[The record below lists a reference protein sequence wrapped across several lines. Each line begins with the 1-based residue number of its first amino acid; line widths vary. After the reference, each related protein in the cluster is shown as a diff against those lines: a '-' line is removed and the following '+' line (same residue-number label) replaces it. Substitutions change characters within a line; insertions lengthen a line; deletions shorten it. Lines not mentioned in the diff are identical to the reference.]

1 MALPHLASGDIQ
13 SVLPLGPRLAKTPS
27 HTLFKSAQLEVLRIV
42 LLAGQTMPGHTV
54 RGEIT
59 VQCMEGCMQFIAG
72 GQAHEMRAGDFLH
85 LVGDTPHELHALED
99 SSALV
104 TICLQPPPTR

>member
-27 HTLFKSAQLEVLRIV
+27 HTLFKSQQLEVLRIV

-54 RGEIT
+54 HGEIT
-59 VQCMEGCMQFIAG
+59 VQCMEGVIEFIANG
-72 GQAHEMRAGDFLH
+72 RTREMRTGDFLR
-85 LVGDTPHELHALED
+85 LAGDTPHELHALED

-104 TICLQPPPTR
+104 TICLQQPAR